1 MTYWLQKAIFMFKDP
16 DVQIVEMVR
25 NRREKNTDA
34 VDMVSRFGYY
44 KQVWLLLIGF
54 GYSETG
60 LVTPGS
66 VCLLLVRTKGNK

>member
-1 MTYWLQKAIFMFKDP
+1 
-16 DVQIVEMVR
+16 MVR

>member
-1 MTYWLQKAIFMFKDP
+1 MSPFLQTAIFMLKAS

-66 VCLLLVRTKGNK
+66 VWLLLVRTKGNK

>member
-1 MTYWLQKAIFMFKDP
+1 MTYWLQKPIRMLKAS

-25 NRREKNTDA
+25 NRRERNTDA
-34 VDMVSRFGYY
+34 VDIVGSFGYY